1 MKVLHRA
8 VSTNEAFLYL
18 LEQETNHMPR
28 VPYVEKESANA
39 EVKKLYEGFET
50 QFGMPRVPNVVKALA
65 NSPGLATKVFPLANY
80 FMNQSSLD
88 KRMRELAVLML
99 MKRLDCEYGFV
110 SHIPIAKGVGLTQ
123 EQVDDIG
130 SYKTSS
136 RFNDDD
142 KLILRYAE
150 ELTLN
155 ARVDDDLFAKVEKIV
170 GKGNIIELTGAIAFW
185 NMMARNLNA
194 LKVGLEA

>member
-1 MKVLHRA
+1 MLHRA

-18 LEQETNHMPR
+18 LKQETNHMAR
-28 VPYVEKESANA
+28 VPYVEKETANA

-50 QFGMPRVPNVVKALA
+50 QFGMRAVPNVAKALA
-65 NSPGLATKVFPLANY
+65 NSPGLAARVFPLGNY
-80 FMNQSSLD
+80 FMNQSPLD
-88 KRMRELAVLML
+88 QRVRELAVLML
-99 MKRLDCEYGFV
+99 MKRLNCEYGFV
-110 SHIPIAKGVGLTQ
+110 RHIDIAKRVGLTQ

-130 SYKTSS
+130 SYQTSS

-155 ARVDDDLFAKVEKIV
+155 ARVDDDLFTKVEKIV

-194 LKVGLEA
+194 LRVGLEA